1 MNSTSEQT
9 NEVARLRDELEGYK
23 RSFDILME
31 HFAKIVAEL
40 TNKTK

>member
-1 MNSTSEQT
+1 MNSTNKQIS
-9 NEVARLRDELEGYK
+9 EVARLREELEGYK